1 MRILITGAARFLGV
15 PAAAALLTRGHE
27 LTALDNLNAYYDPA
41 LKHARLAE
49 LDRQKGFRFAECDIA
64 NADALAAAAESS
76 AYEVILHLAA
86 QAGVRYGLVNPASYT
101 RSNLVGHQNVLEYA
115 RHRSDHTHLVY
126 ASS

>member
-1 MRILITGAARFLGV
+1 MRILITGAAGFIGFH
-15 PAAAALLTRGHE
+15 ATAALLTRGHE

-86 QAGVRYGLVNPASYT
+86 QAGVRYGLV
-101 RSNLVGHQNVLEYA
+101 
-115 RHRSDHTHLVY
+115 
-126 ASS
+126 